1 MTYGT
6 SIALDEH
13 NDFEFDKNTNG
24 FVLCRDVENFT
35 QAMRILLSTIKG
47 EMKLYPT
54 FGINYPQLLSV
65 DISNDN
71 IEHAVKT
78 ALLKDPRVQR
88 VQSVSIERVSRMI
101 NVSVTI
107 TTDQSA
113 SLTLNE
119 ELIW

>member
-1 MTYGT
+1 MGYGT

-13 NDFEFDKNTNG
+13 NDFKFDKGTNG
-24 FVLCRDVENFT
+24 LVLCSDTDNFV
-35 QAMRILLSTIKG
+35 QAMKVLLNTIKG
-47 EMKLYPT
+47 EMRLYPT

-65 DISNDN
+65 DISDDN

-78 ALLKDPRVQR
+78 ALMKDPRVQR
-88 VQSVSIERVSRMI
+88 VQSVSIERAPRSI
-101 NVSVTI
+101 NISVTI
-107 TTDQSA
+107 TTNQSV